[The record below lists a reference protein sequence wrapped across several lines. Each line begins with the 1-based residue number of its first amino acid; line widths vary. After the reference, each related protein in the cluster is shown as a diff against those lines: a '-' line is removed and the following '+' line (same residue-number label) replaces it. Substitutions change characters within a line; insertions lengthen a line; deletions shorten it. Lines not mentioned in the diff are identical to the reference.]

1 MAARRSVRVDPAFFD
16 DLDRQLP
23 AERGPHGEPGAH
35 DFLAHDLLRAVETF
49 ATAADALPHLFP
61 DRSDHRV
68 LIATGLFV
76 ARFAVVGR
84 IEPDGSIVL
93 VQLDVDRDDGR

>member
-23 AERGPHGEPGAH
+23 AERGPHGEPSAH

-49 ATAADALPHLFP
+49 ATAAGDLPFLFP
-61 DRSDHRV
+61 DRTDHRV

-84 IEPDGSIVL
+84 VDPDGSIVL
-93 VQLDVDRDDGR
+93 VQLDIDRGDED